1 MKTLHHKTDLLIA
14 SSGVLVTALS
24 EAAVPKAA
32 HSVHHFEE
40 RGQRN
45 CVLLLLKTQEVK
57 RYATY
62 TTTKISKL
70 PTNLLVLL
78 SRKKVD

>member
-1 MKTLHHKTDLLIA
+1 MKTLQHKTDLFIA
-14 SSGVLVTALS
+14 SSGVLETALS

-32 HSVHHFEE
+32 HGVDNLEE

-45 CVLLLLKTQEVK
+45 CVLLLLETQEVN

-62 TTTKISKL
+62 TTTKISWL
-70 PTNLLVLL
+70 LTN
-78 SRKKVD
+78 S